1 VVVESLWIF
10 ITSFVGTLGFAALVH
25 APGRAWAPA
34 GAIGGASYTL
44 YWLLMHLGVS
54 EGAAIFAGALAG
66 SLLAQWCARR
76 MRMIATIFIMLSIV
90 SLVPGLGLYRFME
103 LLGQG
108 QNAQGLRVG
117 VNAMIDIVMIALGIG
132 VGSFLFRMAAGRK
145 NAASKA

>member
-1 VVVESLWIF
+1 MILDAVWIF
-10 ITSFVGTLGFAALVH
+10 LTSFVGTLGFALLVH
-25 APGRAWAPA
+25 APAKAWAPA

-44 YWLLMHLGVS
+44 YWLLLQWGVS
-54 EGAAIFAGALAG
+54 EGGAIFAGALAG

-103 LLGQG
+103 LLGQS

-117 VNAMIDIVMIALGIG
+117 INAMIDIVMIALGIG
-132 VGSFLFRMAAGRK
+132 VGGFMFRVAAGH
-145 NAASKA
+145 SKPPKQ